1 MEPGR
6 PDGLL
11 SRRLHS
17 GGLARSDGCLQ
28 FAAILLEII
37 DARAALCHHPRIHFS
52 AFSAARGRAI
62 GIRVSILAS
71 GSSGN
76 LTLIETSTTRVLVDA
91 GLGKRETLRRLESLR
106 HAIEHLDGIVI
117 SHEHSDHVGGL
128 PQVLGL
134 WRTTVFFTPAT
145 EAATMQC
152 IPETSHKRF
161 REVEHFHP
169 GDRFC
174 IGDLEVAAFAIPH
187 DAADPVGFTFCAQG
201 AKVAIVTD
209 LGYIPGLVKHH
220 LRGADCLILE
230 SNHDLEM
237 LKVGPYPWHIKQRV
251 MSRTGHLS
259 NDAVSEYLCDPESFD
274 GEARYLF
281 LAHLSETNNNADV
294 ARISAEEALRRR
306 PADAPFR
313 GELHVASQ
321 RIAMGPFDVSGEM
334 PAAQR
339 AIA

>member
-1 MEPGR
+1 VLGE
-6 PDGLL
+6 
-11 SRRLHS
+11 S
-17 GGLARSDGCLQ
+17 
-28 FAAILLEII
+28 
-37 DARAALCHHPRIHFS
+37 
-52 AFSAARGRAI
+52 AI

-76 LTLIETSTTRVLVDA
+76 LTLIETPTTRVLVDA
-91 GLGKRETLRRLESLR
+91 GLGKRETLRRLETLS
-106 HAIEHLDGIVI
+106 HSIEKLDGIVI

-134 WRTTVFFTPAT
+134 WRTTVFITPAT
-145 EAATMQC
+145 YGATMASM
-152 IPETSHKRF
+152 PASGHKRMTQ
-161 REVEHFHP
+161 VEHFHP
-169 GDRFC
+169 GDRFF
-174 IGDLEVAAFAIPH
+174 IGDIEVSAFSIPH
-187 DAADPVGFTFCAQG
+187 DAADPVGFTFQNNCENDCT
-201 AKVAIVTD
+201 KVAIVTD
-209 LGYIPGLVKHH
+209 LGYMPELVKHH

-274 GEARYLF
+274 GEARYLI

-294 ARISAEEALRRR
+294 AKICAQEALNRR
-306 PADAPFR
+306 PAEAPFR
-313 GELHVASQ
+313 GELRVASQ
-321 RIAMGPFDVSGEM
+321 TVPMGPFDLSKN
-334 PAAQR
+334 AAPVATAFK